1 LSRKNNTLY
10 AILGI
15 ITRGPQ
21 SGYDI
26 RKQFNASLRFFW
38 SESYGQIY
46 PMLKQI
52 VQGGYA
58 VQLESDDPRKKK
70 LYRITQEGQALFQ
83 EWLAEPVNPINYR
96 DELLLKITFAGPEDT
111 KVILAQLRKE
121 RDDME
126 KNIAVLS
133 EQEAQ
138 ARKQYHNRELP
149 TWLLTLR
156 YGIISNE
163 ARLRWC
169 EESIHFLEQAE
180 RGRDSGAD

>member
-46 PMLKQI
+46 PMLKQL
-52 VQGGYA
+52 VQDGYA

-96 DELLLKITFAGPEDT
+96 DELLLKITFATPQDT
-111 KVILAQLRKE
+111 KVLLTQLQKE

-126 KNIAVLS
+126 KNIALLS

-138 ARKQYHNRELP
+138 ARQLYHNRELP
-149 TWLLTLR
+149 AWMITLR

-169 EESIHFLEQAE
+169 EESIQFLEQAE
-180 RGRDSGAD
+180 RGPDEDAN

>member
-1 LSRKNNTLY
+1 MARNNNTLY

-15 ITRGPQ
+15 IAHGPS

-52 VQGGYA
+52 VKEGYA
-58 VQLESDDPRKKK
+58 EQIDSREPRRKK
-70 LYRITQEGQALFQ
+70 LYRITPEGQRALE
-83 EWLAEPVNPINYR
+83 EWLSRPVNPINYR
-96 DELLLKITFAGPEDT
+96 DELLLKIFIAGPQDT
-111 KVILAQLRKE
+111 KAILTLLEKE
-121 RDDME
+121 RDDL
-126 KNIAVLS
+126 KNNVAVLK

-138 ARKQYHNRELP
+138 ALKQYRNRVFP
-149 TWLLTLR
+149 MWMMTLR
-156 YGIISNE
+156 YGIHSME

-169 EESIHFLEQAE
+169 EESMQVMGKKGE
-180 RGRDSGAD
+180 D